1 MANRLTDTT
10 IWKKQKWFKKLS
22 VEYKLA
28 WKYLTDECNH
38 AGIWKIDISELLED
52 LGLDEFDFEY
62 FLECCNKDFDK
73 KTGKGIKRQRIMHFN
88 EDYVWLT
95 GFMTFQYG
103 GKTQTLATKNNAV
116 PSAIAI
122 LKSFNLFDVGI
133 MMKYYKLDST
143 TPFKPLEAPQSP
155 LTKKATPSKPLEP
168 SKDKVKDIDKD
179 KVITNTVKESNTVKQ
194 PEQKKEFNTRP
205 VASDFNGLPEQYVT
219 SSIEFVKITKKVDI
233 DRDSVINLWGIFKTK
248 NLNGNDYYANEGKV
262 YSHFLDSLKYQTFT
276 NGTDTKHIVTNKF
289 NAGANEL
296 LFRLKKQTTT
306 K

>member
-10 IWKKQKWFKKLS
+10 IWKKQKWFKKLP

-52 LGLDEFDFEY
+52 LGMDEFDFEH

-73 KTGKGIKRQRIMHFN
+73 KTGKGVKRQRVMHFH
-88 EDYVWLT
+88 EDFVWLT

-103 GKTQTLATKNNAV
+103 GKTQILATKNNAV

-122 LKSFNLFDVGI
+122 LKSFNLYDIGI
-133 MMKYYKLDST
+133 MMKYYKLDAES
-143 TPFKPLEAPQSP
+143 PSKPLKAPQSP
-155 LTKKATPSKPLEP
+155 LPKTATPSKPLEGG
-168 SKDKVKDIDKD
+168 KDKDKDIDKD
-179 KVITNTVKESNTVKQ
+179 KVINNTLKITNTLIGEE
-194 PEQKKEFNTRP
+194 PKKNFNTKP
-205 VASDFNGLPEQYVT
+205 VASDFNGLPDQYIT

-233 DRDSVINLWGIFKTK
+233 DRTTVTNLWGIFKTK

-276 NGTDTKHIVTNKF
+276 NGTDTKQLGTNKF
-289 NAGANEL
+289 NAGAIEL
-296 LFRLKKQTTT
+296 LNKLKNQTTT